1 MRIFAVLLLLSC
13 CWVTTYSRNSCH
25 TKKFDNLIVRDRLK
39 VLGSALFRNNVTI
52 CGALK
57 VGSLR
62 LAPAALTL
70 CGTAAQPANIGGV
83 VNIGCGTCPGDAI
96 TICNPTV
103 DGNLIVTNNVTIGD
117 CDLGTGDVVIGN
129 NLDVCG
135 SITEGGFPVVTSA
148 DTTPCSDAL
157 VRYDDLSTTIITSAP
172 LRAPDVSGIQ
182 PTAALLADDC
192 LTPDLN
198 LALIPKGTGALTA
211 AIPDNTAIGGEARGR
226 MAVDWQMTRSLSSQ
240 VASGFL
246 AATIAGGN
254 ANTASGGF
262 STVGGGTTNT
272 AGINGASTVEGGNSN
287 TSSGTSSVVGG
298 GISNLSSSSNT
309 LVMGGATNQA
319 STTNAAIFGGSS
331 NTASGDAS
339 FVGGGTLNTASA
351 TNSTVGAGSRNTSS
365 EQFSTIAGGTT
376 NINTGGS
383 TNATISG
390 GSDNRNTAA
399 GVNNSIGGGAHN
411 FTVTDESTVVGG
423 ETNSALTGRSTV
435 IGGGGNSA
443 NGVSA
448 FVGGGL
454 VNRAISDR
462 AIVMGGNSN
471 TAAATQ
477 FGTIGGG
484 TTNNISTGIQNI
496 IAGGSNNSITLISNA
511 SLIGGI
517 LNQEQGL
524 LAAVGGGSNNRVL
537 LFTTNSV
544 VSGGDTNIASGS
556 RATVSGGTL
565 NTAAGANSVIRGGTT
580 NSITS
585 LGNAATVSGGS
596 INTASSQN
604 STVGGGANN
613 TASTVISPT
622 VRGGLSNL
630 ASGDGATV
638 IGGSNNSATNI
649 RATIGG
655 GSANLASGNTSTIP
669 GGNSNL
675 ASATQTFAA
684 GRQARAVNAGA
695 FVWAD
700 SSGVTFS
707 STASNQFNIRAAGG
721 TRIFSDATLTS
732 GVLLNSGAN
741 AWVGVS
747 DRNLKENF
755 AKLDTIEILNKLVAM
770 PVQSWNYKAQP
781 PSIRHIGPMAQD
793 FNPAFNFTEAPLG
806 ISTLDADGVALA
818 AIQGLYKLH
827 KQKINILETTIQQH
841 DRVIYKYVIHVK
853 NGSARIN
860 LPDNS
865 ECSDKVFCAW
875 VNSVNTLGNSAI
887 AVCLNN
893 RVIIR
898 ATHDGLYKV
907 LVIGTNMYPLAPL
920 DNNCL
925 RNSLGANG

>member
-1 MRIFAVLLLLSC
+1 MRILPLLLLLYCCGLNSTPTRSSC
-13 CWVTTYSRNSCH
+13 N

-39 VLGSALFRNNVTI
+39 VLGNALFRHNVTI

-62 LAPAALTL
+62 LAPGALTV
-70 CGTAAQPANIGGV
+70 CGTAAQPVNIGGV

-117 CDLGTGDVVIGN
+117 CDLGTGDVLIGN

-135 SITEGGFPVVTSA
+135 SITEGGFPVVASS

-157 VRYDDLSTTIITSAP
+157 ARYDDLSTTIITSAP

-182 PTAALLADDC
+182 LTAALLADDC

-211 AIPDNTAIGGEARGR
+211 AIPDNTAVGGDARR
-226 MAVDWQMTRSLSSQ
+226 IFAVDWQMTRSLSSQ

-246 AATIAGGN
+246 SATLAGGN

-262 STVGGGTTNT
+262 STVGGGTTNI
-272 AGINGASTVEGGNSN
+272 AGINGGSTVEGGNSN

-319 STTNAAIFGGSS
+319 STTNAATFGGSS
-331 NTASGDAS
+331 NIASGFAS
-339 FVGGGTLNTASA
+339 FVGGGALNIA
-351 TNSTVGAGSRNTSS
+351 TGSNNCVGAGRRNTSS
-365 EQFSTIAGGTT
+365 ATLFSTIAGGTT
-376 NINTGGS
+376 NTHNSASFDGTITGGN
-383 TNATISG
+383 TNTTFGREAYIGGGSQNQAFLIATVFGGQTNRATNLEATIIGG
-390 GSDNRNTAA
+390 GSNTTV
-399 GVNNSIGGGAHN
+399 GQISSIGGGLLN
-411 FTVTDESTVVGG
+411 I
-423 ETNSALTGRSTV
+423 TNSGS
-435 IGGGGNSA
+435 
-443 NGVSA
+443 
-448 FVGGGL
+448 
-454 VNRAISDR
+454 SDR
-462 AIVMGGNSN
+462 ATIMAGNSN
-471 TAAATQ
+471 SASTQ
-477 FGTIGGG
+477 FSTIGGG
-484 TTNNISTGIQNI
+484 TTNNISAGIQTT
-496 IAGGSNNSITLISNA
+496 IAGGNTNTVTVANS
-511 SLIGGI
+511 SLTGGI
-517 LNQEQGL
+517 LNQAQGSVS
-524 LAAVGGGSNNRVL
+524 AVGGGSNNRA
-537 LFTTNSV
+537 TATSSI
-544 VSGGDTNIASGS
+544 VSGGATNLASGT
-556 RATVSGGTL
+556 RATISGGTL
-565 NTAAGANSVIRGGTT
+565 STAAGASSTIGGGSTNSAGGT
-580 NSITS
+580 
-585 LGNAATVSGGS
+585 AATVSGGS
-596 INTASSQN
+596 TNSASSQN

-613 TASTVISPT
+613 TASTAISPT

-638 IGGSNNSATNI
+638 IGGSNNSATAT

-684 GRQARAVNAGA
+684 GRQARAVNTGA

-700 SSGVTFS
+700 SSGTTFS
-707 STASNQFNIRAAGG
+707 STANQQFNIRAAGG

-755 AKLDTIEILNKLVAM
+755 AKLDTIEVLNKLVAM
-770 PVQSWNYKAQP
+770 PVQSWNYKAQD
-781 PSIRHIGPMAQD
+781 PSIRHMGPMAQD

-818 AIQGLYKLH
+818 AIQGLYTLH

-841 DRVIYKYVIHVK
+841 DRVIYKYIIQVK
-853 NGSARIN
+853 NGAAIIN
-860 LPDNS
+860 LPNNHKH
-865 ECSDKVFCAW
+865 SDKVFCAW
-875 VNSVNTLGNSAI
+875 VNSINKLGNTAI

-893 RVIIR
+893 RIIIR

-907 LVIGTNMYPLAPL
+907 LVIGTPK
-920 DNNCL
+920 
-925 RNSLGANG
+925 NSNKK